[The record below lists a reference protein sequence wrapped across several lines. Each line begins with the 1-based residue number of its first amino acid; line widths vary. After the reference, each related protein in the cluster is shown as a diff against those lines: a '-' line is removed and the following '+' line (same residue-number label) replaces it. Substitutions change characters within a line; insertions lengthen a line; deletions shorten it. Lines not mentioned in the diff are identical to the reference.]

1 MTTVALLIQVRG
13 VHDDHGHHRDA
24 AFLGYLEASLPEREE
39 GVVHFVA
46 GALREDAQGDAALD
60 LLHAIQDRFQA
71 LLDIVPVQEQA
82 VDVAHPVHQ
91 QRVSCHLLLRHIA
104 GQPGENGVG
113 EDDVEIAAVVAH
125 EQDGAVGGDILPSLH
140 DDLRACQE
148 GDAAEA
154 PAHHRLG
161 ALVFQGGVPLPDEPF
176 RHQHRDGKDQEQEQI
191 KCH

>member
-1 MTTVALLIQVRG
+1 MDPQVLFCAFVHLLQIQRRLELDDYGSPFDPGQVILEYVRG

-104 GQPGENGVG
+104 GLSFAKGN
-113 EDDVEIAAVVAH
+113 
-125 EQDGAVGGDILPSLH
+125 L
-140 DDLRACQE
+140 CQ
-148 GDAAEA
+148 
-154 PAHHRLG
+154 
-161 ALVFQGGVPLPDEPF
+161 
-176 RHQHRDGKDQEQEQI
+176 
-191 KCH
+191 